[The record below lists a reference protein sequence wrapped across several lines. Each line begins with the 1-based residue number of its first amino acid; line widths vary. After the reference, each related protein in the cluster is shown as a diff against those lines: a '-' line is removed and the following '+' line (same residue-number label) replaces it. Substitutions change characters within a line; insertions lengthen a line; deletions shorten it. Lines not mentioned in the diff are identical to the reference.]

1 VPCSEE
7 ETIALAS
14 AACLTERHRDVLLS
28 ASDTS
33 TATECASYDPGPSN
47 DVYAMHEQM
56 ECLQCMS
63 TAWSHVQTGICL
75 GAWQAMA
82 TALQTIGKF
91 VVKKK
96 VGEQEQIFGR

>member
-1 VPCSEE
+1 
-7 ETIALAS
+7 
-14 AACLTERHRDVLLS
+14 
-28 ASDTS
+28 
-33 TATECASYDPGPSN
+33 
-47 DVYAMHEQM
+47 
-56 ECLQCMS
+56 MS